1 MSTEEDLVKHLDEI
15 NNVVAEYLKG
25 NDPTK
30 ISKDLSIPRNKVV
43 QHINEWKVMASAND
57 AIRGR
62 AKEALAIAD
71 THYDNLKLLAHEVI
85 SEATLTNNLGA
96 KTQAIKLVMDI
107 EAKRIDMLQKAGL
120 LENKELAEEMIQI
133 ERRQDVLM
141 SILRDIAA
149 EYPEVRDEIMRRLS
163 DIAKRDEV
171 ITIVHD
177 V

>member
-1 MSTEEDLVKHLDEI
+1 
-15 NNVVAEYLKG
+15 
-25 NDPTK
+25 
-30 ISKDLSIPRNKVV
+30 
-43 QHINEWKVMASAND
+43 
-57 AIRGR
+57 
-62 AKEALAIAD
+62 
-71 THYDNLKLLAHEVI
+71 
-85 SEATLTNNLGA
+85 
-96 KTQAIKLVMDI
+96 MDI